1 MIIALFL
8 FRLRMSATA
17 ERAADARLSPGPGEM
32 VLGRCASRSPSP
44 ARRAHSVS
52 FQDPCTLS
60 HTPALAPAI
69 PHTGPILTDLALL
82 SNQLPRPG
90 GGALKSCPIQALS
103 SQTSPFGF
111 PRGLPCSEPCM
122 TIKGWEG
129 PQP

>member
-8 FRLRMSATA
+8 FLLRMSATA

-82 SNQLPRPG
+82 SNQFPRPG
-90 GGALKSCPIQALS
+90 GELFNPAPSRRCLLKQAPS
-103 SQTSPFGF
+103 GF
-111 PRGLPCSEPCM
+111 PGAFPAQSLA
-122 TIKGWEG
+122 
-129 PQP
+129 